1 MVQENLYGVLTSTNP
16 FNPQEEYYSVFG
28 FIDNRSAAAWLGYY
42 KEKGVTSE
50 ILDETE
56 LKEVVE
62 EIELYDV
69 PVLYTTKNTEFVQI
83 NTDSHERLTLSR
95 FVRTNHPGI
104 DSFIESLNRID
115 NLNFEVVTTEDE
127 IYEGHIGGHLDDDE
141 IERQKEVNNVTFKK
155 IIAEIREVDDTLEL
169 LEEKYHDIINS
180 IIEDTT
186 FNPCVLGTSNLLELR
201 DKIHQF
207 SKELPIKLDGE
218 IRKSM
223 IELVKLVAEVD
234 LLNIKIRRLSRL
246 VGSENYGEATLTHKS
261 SIHGDSAVA
270 RFNYTPDG
278 LTTAEDRLLEL
289 ESFAE
294 FQLNLH
300 NHPDEPEPDIYAE
313 TMEIYNNIMA
323 EVINNP
329 YA

>member
-83 NTDSHERLTLSR
+83 NTDSHERSTLSR
-95 FVRTNHPGI
+95 FVRTNHPGV
-104 DSFIESLNRID
+104 DNLIESLNRID
-115 NLNFEVVTTEDE
+115 NLQFEVVVDPREEMFD
-127 IYEGHIGGHLDDDE
+127 GHIGRLDDDE
-141 IERQKEVNNVTFKK
+141 IERQKELNNVTFKK
-155 IIAEIREVDDTLEL
+155 IIAEIRAVDDTLEL
-169 LEEKYHDIINS
+169 LEEKYHDIINFVV
-180 IIEDTT
+180 EDTT
-186 FNPCVLGTSNLLELR
+186 FNPCVLGTSNLLEIR

-207 SKELPIKLDGE
+207 SKELPVKVDGE

-223 IELVKLVAEVD
+223 IELVKLVSDVE
-234 LLNIKIRRLSRL
+234 LLNIKIRRIARL
-246 VGSENYGEATLTHKS
+246 LGSENYGEATLTHKS

-270 RFNYTPDG
+270 RFNYT
-278 LTTAEDRLLEL
+278 TTGPTTTEDRLIEL
-289 ESFAE
+289 ENFAE
-294 FQLNLH
+294 FQLSLH
-300 NHPDEPEPDIYAE
+300 NNTDDGEEIYDE
-313 TMEIYNNIMA
+313 TMEIYNNIM
-323 EVINNP
+323 ESIKNNP